1 MILRELL
8 VIVGNDREV
17 VELLLEAG
25 VIEAPL
31 EREYTDEEAELA
43 RVARVL
49 LRDLDVNLAGIEVI
63 LRMRQEVVA
72 LRHQMADVIRALQEA
87 SARKGPPGLR

>member
-1 MILRELL
+1 VILRELL
-8 VIVGNDREV
+8 TIVGDDREV

-31 EREYTDEEAELA
+31 EREFTDEEAELA

-49 LRDLDVNLAGIEVI
+49 LRELDVNLAGIEVI

-72 LRHQMADVIRALQEA
+72 LRQQMADLIRMLQETGVRHDP
-87 SARKGPPGLR
+87 SGPR